1 MEEIKRNNSFNKIP
15 VGNAIHNNNLTI
27 LAIGLPQ
34 VKILKLLLQKFLV
47 ETCFLERNQ
56 S

>member
-15 VGNAIHNNNLTI
+15 IGNAIHNNNLTI

-34 VKILKLLLQKFLV
+34 VKILMIIITKNF
-47 ETCFLERNQ
+47 
-56 S
+56 